1 MLRTTSHLQVGGRSG
16 GDLGTS
22 SSGFSGFRTCFLRNP
37 IFHDWTISSDTP
49 ILNGDTGIPGW
60 IPTNQGIHM
69 KPHATCHLTL
79 GRKAVC
85 PWFTTVSHDW
95 TSTHCKNAMV
105 FRTLGEDGWSLQE
118 LLLVQDI
125 GTRRN
130 LGPSSCRIHHEE
142 SRRWCYKWLGTL
154 RRLSLAFCE
163 EDLLCVRSFQ
173 FLSNKLIKNSIFF
186 S

>member
-1 MLRTTSHLQVGGRSG
+1 MIGL
-16 GDLGTS
+16 
-22 SSGFSGFRTCFLRNP
+22 FRAIRRF
-37 IFHDWTISSDTP
+37 WM
-49 ILNGDTGIPGW
+49 GIPGW
-60 IPTNQGIHM
+60 IPTHITNQGIHM

-125 GTRRN
+125 GTRWN

-142 SRRWCYKWLGTL
+142 SRRWCHKWLGTL

-186 S
+186 LEQALLRNPIWAVFKPPGWLFNGVRLSNKFGIIITH

>member
-1 MLRTTSHLQVGGRSG
+1 M
-16 GDLGTS
+16 
-22 SSGFSGFRTCFLRNP
+22 
-37 IFHDWTISSDTP
+37 
-49 ILNGDTGIPGW
+49 GIPGW

-118 LLLVQDI
+118 LLSDETWVPPAAGYIMKNPDA
-125 GTRRN
+125 GATN
-130 LGPSSCRIHHEE
+130 GLG
-142 SRRWCYKWLGTL
+142 L
-154 RRLSLAFCE
+154 
-163 EDLLCVRSFQ
+163 
-173 FLSNKLIKNSIFF
+173 
-186 S
+186 